1 MKKFVSA
8 ACTGLVCLS
17 MAACGSGGG
26 TAGTDSG
33 SESGKK
39 RITLAK
45 ENDVISMN
53 TAYATDG
60 MSFEM
65 IAATVDGLEAMD
77 ADGNVIPALAESYD
91 LSDDELTYTF
101 HLRDAK
107 WSNGEP
113 VTAQDFVFAWNET
126 VKSPEAEYSY
136 LFTQDGA
143 CIKNADEIVYD
154 QKDADLAV
162 KAVDDKTLEVQLSKK
177 CPYFLS
183 LMTFPVFYPI
193 NQEFFE
199 EQGDQYALTPD
210 ALLACGPY
218 VLTEWTKGQSLK
230 LDKNQDYW
238 DADNV
243 AIDGMDVN
251 IVPEVS
257 TSALD
262 FENGN
267 TDWTKLNSTL
277 VDKYKDNEAYDTFLE
292 GYLWYLQFNLNNKYL
307 ENANLRKAI
316 GTVVDRDNLVN
327 NVLKDGS
334 INIGGFV
341 LVGIG
346 YDEKKKA
353 HSCVIER
360 I

>member
-251 IVPEVS
+251 IVPES
-257 TSALD
+257 PPPRWTSKTATPT
-262 FENGN
+262 GR
-267 TDWTKLNSTL
+267 S
-277 VDKYKDNEAYDTFLE
+277 
-292 GYLWYLQFNLNNKYL
+292 
-307 ENANLRKAI
+307 
-316 GTVVDRDNLVN
+316 
-327 NVLKDGS
+327 
-334 INIGGFV
+334 
-341 LVGIG
+341 
-346 YDEKKKA
+346 
-353 HSCVIER
+353 
-360 I
+360 

>member
-126 VKSPEAEYSY
+126 VKSPKAEYSY

-162 KAVDDKTLEVQLSKK
+162 KAVDDKTLEVQLPRSAPTS
-177 CPYFLS
+177 CPS
-183 LMTFPVFYPI
+183 
-193 NQEFFE
+193 
-199 EQGDQYALTPD
+199 
-210 ALLACGPY
+210 
-218 VLTEWTKGQSLK
+218 
-230 LDKNQDYW
+230 
-238 DADNV
+238 
-243 AIDGMDVN
+243 
-251 IVPEVS
+251 
-257 TSALD
+257 
-262 FENGN
+262 
-267 TDWTKLNSTL
+267 
-277 VDKYKDNEAYDTFLE
+277 
-292 GYLWYLQFNLNNKYL
+292 
-307 ENANLRKAI
+307 
-316 GTVVDRDNLVN
+316 
-327 NVLKDGS
+327 
-334 INIGGFV
+334 
-341 LVGIG
+341 
-346 YDEKKKA
+346 
-353 HSCVIER
+353 
-360 I
+360 